1 MQRSRRAWLT
11 SNLNAEATNNDC
23 VRSTGS
29 RVKRHEGLHRLPSCD
44 PAGYFLQH
52 HPQMVV
58 YHSKSLVEQTVK
70 ILHLTAFG
78 FRDRGGGALTR
89 RPL

>member
-1 MQRSRRAWLT
+1 LQR
-11 SNLNAEATNNDC
+11 
-23 VRSTGS
+23 
-29 RVKRHEGLHRLPSCD
+29 
-44 PAGYFLQH
+44 

-58 YHSKSLVEQTVK
+58 YCSKSLVEQTVK